1 MLARAAAVV
10 GVAMLVLSTSCSS
23 PDVRR
28 AASPTAPA
36 TATAASVGPATATA
50 GARTVVFIGDS
61 WTDGTGAS
69 RSGGFPAL
77 TAELLGWEYTE
88 LGVSGSGYVV
98 PGAGGPFRSRIAQA
112 VAGAPDVIVVQG
124 SLNEQRVDVD
134 ELGRAALD
142 TLTELRQEADPAT
155 DILVVGAPDAPG
167 TDPVRIDRVNDAVSA
182 AVSAAAAAADVRFVD
197 PAAEGWTD
205 PDDPAL
211 WADPIHPNDA
221 GHREIAERLAPIL
234 EDVVQR

>member
-1 MLARAAAVV
+1 MLGRAVTLV
-10 GVAMLVLSTSCSS
+10 GVAMLVLSTACSS
-23 PDVRR
+23 PDMGP
-28 AASPTAPA
+28 AASPAAPA
-36 TATAASVGPATATA
+36 TATAASPGPATATA
-50 GARTVVFIGDS
+50 DARTVVFIGDS

-69 RSGGFPAL
+69 HSGGFPAL

-182 AVSAAAAAADVRFVD
+182 AAAAAGLRFVD
-197 PAAEGWTD
+197 PAAENWTD
-205 PDDPAL
+205 PDDPDL

-234 EDVVQR
+234 EDLVQH

>member
-1 MLARAAAVV
+1 
-10 GVAMLVLSTSCSS
+10 
-23 PDVRR
+23 
-28 AASPTAPA
+28 
-36 TATAASVGPATATA
+36 
-50 GARTVVFIGDS
+50 
-61 WTDGTGAS
+61 
-69 RSGGFPAL
+69 
-77 TAELLGWEYTE
+77 
-88 LGVSGSGYVV
+88 
-98 PGAGGPFRSRIAQA
+98 
-112 VAGAPDVIVVQG
+112 VQG
-124 SLNEQRVDVD
+124 SLNEQWLDVD

-182 AVSAAAAAADVRFVD
+182 AAAAADVRFVD
-197 PAAEGWTD
+197 PAAEAWTD